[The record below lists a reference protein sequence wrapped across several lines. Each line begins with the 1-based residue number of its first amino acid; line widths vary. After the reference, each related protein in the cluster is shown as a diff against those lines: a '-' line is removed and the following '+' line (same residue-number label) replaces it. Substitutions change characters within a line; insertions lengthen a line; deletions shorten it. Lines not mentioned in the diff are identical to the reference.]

1 MGGPLRGVTWRAH
14 CGWLVAATD
23 RIGATE
29 RMSRFQPYKRPKER
43 RKKDGGG
50 SMSPCAC
57 HGIAGCH
64 EREMTPAR
72 QAEAGS
78 ASGTV
83 ASHINSGWCRGRKGR
98 GGEGRGGGTAAS
110 SAPARQKSCRPR
122 DFGLTEAARTDR
134 ALGALTARSN
144 SRPLPWARVNSARL
158 PCHAS
163 RGELIMPPA
172 AVC

>member
-1 MGGPLRGVTWRAH
+1 MACPLWVASSSDRPHRGHREDVTFP
-14 CGWLVAATD
+14 T
-23 RIGATE
+23 IQTTE
-29 RMSRFQPYKRPKER
+29 GKKKKRW
-43 RKKDGGG
+43 GG

-57 HGIAGCH
+57 HGIAGCR
-64 EREMTPAR
+64 ERAMTPAR

-83 ASHINSGWCRGRKGR
+83 VSHINSGWCRGRKGR

-158 PCHAS
+158 PCHGS